1 MSRTAPVTVVIPAF
15 QAAPFL
21 EVTLEALHAQTR
33 RPEKIVVV
41 DDGSTDDT
49 AAIAER
55 LGAEVIRQDQK
66 GPGAARNRGLEVAE
80 TEFVA
85 FCDADDW
92 YAPDKLER
100 GCDLLGELK
109 ANCCATDAW
118 VVRGERV
125 EGRKNEHR
133 TVPSVMTL
141 ELLLRGNPIVCSTV
155 IARRELI
162 ERVGGF
168 DESPEVV
175 ATEDY
180 DLWLR
185 LAAIEPIAYMP
196 RPQTF
201 YRVHE
206 ASLSANTRFLQG
218 VDFILEKVRKG
229 YEGEAHFLNLI
240 KRRRADVRLDLAWDL
255 LAEQRFDEARELIE
269 AAQKL
274 SPSWKGLKLRLRSM
288 LRR

>member
-21 EVTLEALHAQTR
+21 EVTLQALQSQTR
-33 RPEKIVVV
+33 VPEKIVVV
-41 DDGSTDDT
+41 DDGSTDGT
-49 AAIAER
+49 AEIAER
-55 LGAEVIRQDQK
+55 LGAAVLRQEQK
-66 GPGAARNRGLEVAE
+66 GPGAARNRGLELAE

-92 YAPDKLER
+92 YAPDKVER
-100 GCDLLGELK
+100 GVELLEGLK
-109 ANCCATDAW
+109 ANCCSTDAW
-118 VVRGERV
+118 VVRGERI
-125 EGRKNEHR
+125 EGRKNEQR
-133 TVPSVMTL
+133 VVPGVLTL
-141 ELLLRGNPIVCSTV
+141 EFLLRGNPIVCSSV
-155 IARRELI
+155 IARREVVQ
-162 ERVGGF
+162 RVGGF
-168 DESPEVV
+168 DESPDLI

-185 LAAIEPIAYMP
+185 MAAIEPIAYSP

-206 ASLSANTRFLQG
+206 GSLSANTRFLRG
-218 VDFILEKVRKG
+218 VDRILGNVAQR
-229 YEGEAHFLNLI
+229 YEGEAHFQNLI

-255 LAEQRFDEARELIE
+255 LAEQRFDDARELIE
-269 AAQKL
+269 EAQKL